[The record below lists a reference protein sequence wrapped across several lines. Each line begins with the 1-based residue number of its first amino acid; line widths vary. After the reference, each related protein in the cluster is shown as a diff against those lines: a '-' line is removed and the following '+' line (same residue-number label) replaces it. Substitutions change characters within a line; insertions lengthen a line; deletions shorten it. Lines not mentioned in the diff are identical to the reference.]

1 MKKADITR
9 RQLLQASAALGFT
22 AVVPFSIAGLAGCN
36 SKPSSRIAANVWREL
51 TAPTPVGSITPRIT
65 AREDGSA
72 ILSWLEPKDDGTA
85 AFRFSLRRDGAWSQP
100 ATIAEGHLFSRG
112 RASAPGVIALSHR
125 SLIAYWSQKPATKE
139 PSGNAIELYMAASTD
154 GGEHWSVPSLV
165 NRAGA
170 QPGEDNGYASAAALN
185 DTQAALIWLDGRNWE
200 KDKRVQLMSRT
211 VRADGAMSE
220 VSLLDPDTCTC
231 CSTALVRTASGLL
244 AAYRSHTPEDIRDIS
259 LIQNGAG
266 AWAQPRVIHPD
277 HWHIQACPVN
287 GPHLDTDGKRTALI
301 WFSAPQDQPSV
312 KLAFSED
319 GGATFAPPLR
329 IDSGYALGRAQ
340 VVLLPKQSAVA
351 FWLENESGTAR
362 FLARH
367 IRNNSLL
374 DDPFELSRGGN
385 IGYPH
390 AARSTDGILL
400 TWAEKD
406 KDAVSRVRVGLLK
419 TA

>member
-1 MKKADITR
+1 MKKVDFTR

-22 AVVPFSIAGLAGCN
+22 AAVPFSIAGLAGCS
-36 SKPSSRIAANVWREL
+36 SKSTSAINVDGWREL
-51 TAPTPVGSITPRIT
+51 AAPAPVGSITPRVI
-65 AREDGSA
+65 AREDGSV

-85 AFRFSLRRDGAWSQP
+85 SFRFSLRRDGAWSQP
-100 ATIAEGHLFSRG
+100 ATIAQGHRFSRD
-112 RASAPGVIALSHR
+112 RASAPGVIALSNR
-125 SLIAYWSQKPATKE
+125 NLIAYWSQKPASQE
-139 PSGNAIELYMAASTD
+139 PSGNAIELYMATSTD
-154 GGEHWSVPSLV
+154 GGEHWSATTLV
-165 NRAGA
+165 NRAEA
-170 QPGEDNGYASAAALN
+170 QTGEDNGYASAAALN
-185 DTQAALIWLDGRNWE
+185 SAEAEFIWLDGRNWD
-200 KDKRVQLMSRT
+200 KDKRVQLLSRT

-244 AAYRSHTPEDIRDIS
+244 AAYRGHTPEDIRDIS
-259 LIQNGAG
+259 LIQNTAG
-266 AWAQPRVIHPD
+266 TWAQPRIIHPD

-301 WFSAPQDQPSV
+301 WFTAPQDQPVV

-319 GGATFAPPLR
+319 GGATFASPLR
-329 IDSGYALGRAQ
+329 MDTGKALGRAQ
-340 VVLLPKQSAVA
+340 VVLLKPRSAVA

-362 FLARH
+362 LLAR
-367 IRNNSLL
+367 RVRDNALL
-374 DDPFELSRGGN
+374 EDPFELSRGGN

-406 KDAVSRVRVGLLK
+406 KDSVSRVRVGMLK
-419 TA
+419 TS